1 MDYHNTLFSRRK
13 NSRMGQTVLRLVML
27 HLEQWPLRRPRQKKA
42 PCQLF
47 PLLSI
52 HEQEIAMWLQPK
64 SRGPVKCRGENDS
77 WHKPALPQLG
87 MFLCV
92 IDPTKTFSVAFKG
105 HRSSP
110 ANFTHPSSPP
120 SCLHLSALSDNQP
133 ILPA

>member
-92 IDPTKTFSVAFKG
+92 IDPGLSPCRTHNFPQACASISGTQAA
-105 HRSSP
+105 SS
-110 ANFTHPSSPP
+110 N
-120 SCLHLSALSDNQP
+120 SACPLLERKWGQE
-133 ILPA
+133 